1 MEIIMKNKMNLKLV
15 TSYYFLH
22 LRLSNTFR
30 SVLSLV
36 MHDLANPDA
45 LI

>member
-1 MEIIMKNKMNLKLV
+1 MEIIIKNKMSLELV
-15 TSYYFLH
+15 TSYYFLL

-36 MHDLANPDA
+36 MHDLANSDA